1 MSFKAGS
8 NGGIV
13 GYGGIL
19 WWGNI
24 NKLVEWK
31 VLMDTVGTNS
41 ANFKE

>member
-1 MSFKAGS
+1 MSFKAES

-19 WWGNI
+19 WRGNI

-31 VLMDTVGTNS
+31 VLLDSAGINS
-41 ANFKE
+41 ASFKE